1 MIKYQDLK
9 LIAEARLEDARILYQ
24 NNRFDGAAYLC
35 GYVVEIALKAKI
47 CKALSILE
55 YPDDGNNKSIFSSHD
70 FDRLKLLAGLQEEIT
85 LRHKRLFTNWS
96 LLTQWKPE
104 RRYDPV
110 GTHSKQEVRQLL
122 NALENPG
129 WGFLSWVKKIW

>member
-9 LIAEARLEDARILYQ
+9 KLAELRLNEAKVLEQ
-24 NNRFDGAAYLC
+24 NKMYDGAAYLC

-47 CKALSILE
+47 CKTLGITE
-55 YPDDGNNKSIFSSHD
+55 YPDDGNYKSTFSSHD

-85 LRHKRLFTNWS
+85 LKHKRLFTNWS

-110 GTHSKQEVRQLL
+110 GTHSKQEVKQLFK
-122 NALENPG
+122 ALENPG
-129 WGFLSWVKKIW
+129 WGFLGWIRKIW